1 MIRLLAFLFIAT
13 LTARSQDYDVLVY
26 GATPA
31 GIAAA
36 LAASEGNRNVLLVEP
51 TDRIGGLLT
60 NGLSHTDLRT
70 LEAMSGM
77 FLEFTRRVVTH
88 YGGDEKVCF
97 HGLHAEPKVN
107 LAVLEAMLAEKRITV
122 WKKRSLEG
130 VKLSGAGE
138 DSAERSLEIA
148 LLADDENRRYPVA
161 ARFFIDASYE
171 GDLMAAAR
179 IPYRVGREG
188 KAEFGESLA
197 PVEADTQLQ
206 GYNFRLCLTNVAGNR
221 KPVPK
226 PEGWNRADYGAVIP
240 ALEKGLLKS
249 VFCSNSGG
257 IYKAHLPPLPGGK
270 YDVNDVSH
278 GLARLSLPGENA
290 EWPEGVG
297 GAFVRKEDDSDVGSL
312 VPFSRTGLRQARAR
326 VFDGHLR
333 WNLGLLYFL
342 QNDEAVP
349 KKFRDEAGEWGLPA
363 DEFTDSGHV
372 PSQLYIREARR
383 MRGAY
388 VFSEKDTDYAPGD
401 ARAMLN
407 SASIATGDYGPNC
420 HGTAHEGARIGGR
433 HTGEFY
439 KITAPYQIPY
449 GVLLPPEKR
458 GVDNLFVACAVSSTH
473 VGFCAL
479 RMEPIWASLGQAAG
493 AAASIA
499 IERKCS
505 VHRVP
510 VAQLQARL
518 QAAGSA
524 TIYVSDVLPGN
535 PDFAMVQWWATAG
548 GLHGLAAGTPGE
560 RGKNIVGQ
568 YFEAFPSHAAEL
580 EKPLDAATRER
591 WTALAQKL
599 GAQVSEAQQET
610 TRGTWLRVVAKS
622 AAEKNGVERP

>member
-1 MIRLLAFLFIAT
+1 MIRFLAFLFIAT
-13 LTARSQDYDVLVY
+13 LAARSQDYDVLVY

-36 LAASEGNRNVLLVEP
+36 LSASEGGRTVLLVEP
-51 TDRIGGLLT
+51 SNRIGGMLT

-70 LEAMSGM
+70 LEGMSGM
-77 FLEFTRRVVTH
+77 FLDFARRVVKH

-97 HGLHAEPKVN
+97 HGLHGEPKVN
-107 LAVLEAMLAEKRITV
+107 LAVLEEMLAEKKSITV
-122 WKKRSLEG
+122 WKQRSLEG
-130 VKLSGAGE
+130 VKLSGVGE
-138 DSAERSLEIA
+138 DSADRSLEIA

-197 PVEADTQLQ
+197 PAEAGTQLQ
-206 GYNFRLCLTNVAGNR
+206 GYNFRLCLTNVATNR
-221 KPVPK
+221 KPVAK
-226 PEGWNRADYGAVIP
+226 PDGWKRADYVAVIP
-240 ALEKGLLKS
+240 ALEKGTLKS
-249 VFCSNSGG
+249 VFCSDSGG
-257 IYKAHLPPLPGGK
+257 IFKAHLPPLPGGK
-270 YDVNDVSH
+270 YDINDVSH
-278 GLARLSLPGENA
+278 GLARLSLPGANA

-326 VFDGHLR
+326 VFDEHLR
-333 WNLGLLYFL
+333 WNVGLLYFL

-349 KKFRDEAGEWGLPA
+349 KRFREEAGEWGLPA
-363 DEFTDSGHV
+363 DEFTENGHL
-372 PSQLYIREARR
+372 PQQLYIREARR

-401 ARAMLN
+401 ARAVLN
-407 SASIATGDYGPNC
+407 TASIAIGDYGPNC
-420 HGTAHEGARIGGR
+420 HGTAHEGARIGGK
-433 HTGEFY
+433 HSGEFY
-439 KITAPYQIPY
+439 KVTAPYQIPY

-458 GVDNLFVACAVSSTH
+458 GVDNLLVPCAVSSTH

-479 RMEPIWASLGQAAG
+479 RMEPIWASLGLAAG
-493 AAASIA
+493 IAARIA

-510 VAQLQARL
+510 VEQLQAGL
-518 QAAGSA
+518 QAVGSA

-548 GLHGLAAGTPGE
+548 GLHGLASGTPGE
-560 RGKNIVGQ
+560 RGMNIVGQ
-568 YFEAFPSHAAEL
+568 YFEAFPSHSAEL
-580 EKPLDAATRER
+580 EKPLDTATLER
-591 WTALAQKL
+591 WSALAQKL
-599 GAQVSEAQQET
+599 GAQVPEPKPGV
-610 TRGTWLRVVAKS
+610 TRGAWLRSVAKA
-622 AAEKNGVERP
+622 AAEKSGVR